1 MLREKSLR
9 KILVSTAA
17 LFALLLIY
25 LIPKNDETTLNNVRQ
40 NLEYVVN
47 NNVITNEIF
56 LLNNHNLLA
65 KTKVVVDNKN
75 VEKLAK
81 ELIEILIE
89 GGVGENKIPSGF
101 KSILPADTKIVSTKY
116 ENNLLK
122 INFSKELLNINK
134 DYEEKMIEAIV
145 YTLTSIEGIDHIIL
159 YVDNVVLSKLPQTGK
174 ILPSTLNRN
183 FGINKQYELE
193 TLNDI
198 TSVTIYYIDSYNDNY
213 YYVPVTKYLND
224 DREKIRIVID
234 ELTSSPIY
242 NTNLMSFLNSNT
254 KLLEVEQTVDALDL
268 TFNSYIFNNLE
279 EKKILEEVI
288 YTICLSIKDN
298 YDVKEVIINVDD
310 EQIYKS
316 VLKTIE

>member
-1 MLREKSLR
+1 MLKEKSIR

-25 LIPKNDETTLNNVRQ
+25 LMPKNEDNTLENIKQ
-40 NLEYVVN
+40 NLEYVNSEV
-47 NNVITNEIF
+47 TTQEIY
-56 LLNNHNLLA
+56 LLNNHNMLA
-65 KTKVVVDNKN
+65 KTKVVVENKET
-75 VEKLAK
+75 EKLSK
-81 ELIEILIE
+81 EIIEVLIE
-89 GGVGENKIPSGF
+89 GGIGENKIPSGF
-101 KSILPADTKIVSTKY
+101 KSFLPADTKIVSVKY

-134 DYEEKMIEAIV
+134 EYEEKMIEAIT
-145 YTLTSIEGIDHIIL
+145 YSLTSIENIDNIII
-159 YVDNVVLSKLPQTGK
+159 YVDNIILSKLPQTNK
-174 ILPSTLNRN
+174 ILPSTLNRDY
-183 FGINKQYELE
+183 GINKQYELE

-198 TSVTIYYIDSYNDNY
+198 TSVTIYYIDSYNDEY
-213 YYVPVTKYLND
+213 YYVPVTKYVND

-254 KLLEVEQTVDALDL
+254 KLLEVEQTIDTLDL

-288 YTICLSIKDN
+288 YTICLSIRDN
-298 YDVKEVIINVDD
+298 YDVNEVIINVDD

>member
-17 LFALLLIY
+17 LFALLLVY
-25 LIPKNDETTLNNVRQ
+25 LIPDSDNKTLNNIKQ
-40 NLEYVVN
+40 ELEYVN
-47 NNVITNEIF
+47 NSATTNEIY
-56 LLNNHNLLA
+56 LLNNHNMLA
-65 KTKVVVDNKN
+65 KTKVVVDNID
-75 VEKLAK
+75 VEKKAK
-81 ELIEILIE
+81 EIIEILIE
-89 GGVGENKIPSGF
+89 GGIGENRIPSGF
-101 KSILPADTKIVSTKY
+101 KAIIPAETKLISTKY

-122 INFSKELLNINK
+122 INFSKDILNINQE
-134 DYEEKMIEAIV
+134 YEEKMIESLV
-145 YTLTSIEGIDHIIL
+145 YSLTSIEGIDNIII
-159 YVDNVVLSKLPQTGK
+159 YVEDIVLSKLPQTGK
-174 ILPSTLNRN
+174 ILPSTLNRE
-183 FGINKQYELE
+183 FGINKQYELQS
-193 TLNDI
+193 LNDI
-198 TSVTIYYIDSYNDNY
+198 TSVTIYYIDSYNDEY
-213 YYVPVTKYLND
+213 YYVPVTKYVND

-234 ELTSSPIY
+234 ELASSPIY

-288 YTICLSIKDN
+288 YTICLSIRDN
-298 YDVKEVIINVDD
+298 YDVEEVIINVDD

>member
-17 LFALLLIY
+17 LFALALIY
-25 LIPKNDETTLNNVRQ
+25 LIPKNDNSTLNNIKQ
-40 NLEYVVN
+40 ELEYVN
-47 NNVITNEIF
+47 NSVITNEIF
-56 LLNNHNLLA
+56 LLNNHGMLA
-65 KTKVVVDNKN
+65 KTKVVVDSKST
-75 VEKLAK
+75 EKLAR
-81 ELIEILIE
+81 EIIEILIE

-101 KSILPADTKIVSTKY
+101 KAILPSDTKIISIKF

-122 INFSKELLNINK
+122 VNFSKELFNVNK
-134 DYEEKMIEAIV
+134 SYEEKIIEALV
-145 YTLTSIEGIDHIIL
+145 YSLTSISGVDNIII
-159 YVDNVVLSKLPQTGK
+159 YVDNNIISRLPQTGK
-174 ILPSTLNRN
+174 IIPGTLNRN
-183 FGINKQYELE
+183 FGINKEYEIE
-193 TLNDI
+193 TLKDI
-198 TSVTIYYIDSYNDNY
+198 NSVTIYYIDSYNDKY
-213 YYVPVTKYLND
+213 YYVPATKYLND

-254 KLLEVEQTVDALDL
+254 RLLEVEQTIDTLDL

-288 YTICLSIKDN
+288 YTICLSIRDN